1 MSNRDLFEK
10 VGEWVV
16 PTDPAELTV
25 CESCE

>member
-1 MSNRDLFEK
+1 MADLDLFEK
-10 VGEWVV
+10 VGEWYV